1 MTAVIHSSYFLHF
14 LCGRFL
20 IAVFLGHT
28 SVAASAANEASD
40 AAVPARR
47 YAAIPA
53 RRYVGV
59 ARLHHLGWLH
69 NESAQIVTGATVRG
83 TPGRRSAVLLR
94 TLTMGKEQPVTNV
107 HLDTDGEILRCSV
120 ICR

>member
-1 MTAVIHSSYFLHF
+1 MTAVIHSSYFLYF
-14 LCGRFL
+14 LCRRFL

-40 AAVPARR
+40 
-47 YAAIPA
+47 AAIPA

-69 NESAQIVTGATVRG
+69 NESAQVVTGATVRG
-83 TPGRRSAVLLR
+83 TPGRRSAVLR
-94 TLTMGKEQPVTNV
+94 TLTIGKEQPSTNV
-107 HLDTDGEILRCSV
+107 HLIGW
-120 ICR
+120 